1 MSDISIHILSGLAIS
16 VPIVAIVIII
26 VSSSQHAR
34 QKGRNYD
41 LCRLLG
47 IALLLAGLA
56 AQNYA
61 VSILGSIFLISGF
74 ANKIMLLMKKHP

>member
-1 MSDISIHILSGLAIS
+1 MSDISVHILTGLAIAI
-16 VPIVAIVIII
+16 PIVAIVIII
-26 VSSSQHAR
+26 ASSSQHAR

-61 VSILGSIFLISGF
+61 VSILGSFFLVSGF
-74 ANKIMLLMKKHP
+74 ANKIKVLVKKHS